1 MTVYQYCTP
10 EWLEEL
16 EKVYQ
21 SDSKYEEHFKKL
33 SLVLCFR
40 VQAESSWGIQR
51 DIIFG
56 TSLQAGQLKSLGFY
70 SEEDAKKEATF
81 ILSASPQNWKNL
93 LRKKTKFV
101 TEFMLGKIKLEQ
113 GSKVAVLKLAPL
125 SDKLIDFM
133 TQRDIQFPDE
143 MSPDELAT
151 YRSQMEEFRTQ
162 LGV

>member
-16 EKVYQ
+16 ESVYR
-21 SDSKYEEHFKKL
+21 SDSKYEEQFKKL
-33 SLVLCFR
+33 SMVLCFR
-40 VQAESSWGIQR
+40 VQAEPSWGIEK

-56 TSLQAGQLKSLGFY
+56 VILDAGKLTKIGFF
-70 SEEDAKKEATF
+70 SEEDAKREATF
-81 ILSASPQNWKNL
+81 ILAAIPQNWKNL

-113 GSKVAVLKLAPL
+113 GSKVAIIRLAPL
-125 SDKLIDFM
+125 SDKLIEFM
-133 TQRDIQFPDE
+133 TQHEIQFPDE
-143 MSPDELAT
+143 MSSEELAT
-151 YRSQMEEFRTQ
+151 YRAHMEEFRTK